1 MYNRKERKIM
11 AKMNEGFLNLKKSYL
26 FIEIGKRV
34 REYIE
39 AHPDNKVIR
48 MGIGDVTQPLAPV
61 VVEAMKKA
69 ADEMGVKETFRGYE
83 DSGRGYEF
91 LREAVSGYYKSF
103 GVEIDPE
110 EILISDG
117 AKTDCGNI
125 GDILS
130 ADNDVIVTDPA
141 YPVYV
146 DSNVMSGKKVHYV
159 NSNEANGFAAMP
171 DENIKG
177 GLIYLCSPN
186 NPTGSVYT
194 KEQLKVWVDY
204 AIKNKAIIVFDAAYE
219 AFISD
224 ETLPR
229 SIFCI
234 EGARQCAVE
243 ICSLSKTAGFT
254 GTRCGYTV
262 VPKEL
267 MLETP
272 DGGEI
277 SFMQLWCRRQ
287 GSKFN
292 GVSYPVQRAAEA
304 VFSEEG
310 LKQTKAT
317 IALYMKNA
325 KIMADTFDE
334 LGITYTGG
342 KNSPYIWFKCPDNM
356 DSWTFFD
363 KLLNE
368 AEVVG
373 TPGEGFG
380 KNGDGWFRLTAF
392 NTLENTIEAM
402 ERFKKLINK

>member
-1 MYNRKERKIM
+1 M

-91 LREAVSGYYKSF
+91 LREAVAGYYKSF
-103 GVEIDPE
+103 GVEIDAE

-194 KEQLKVWVDY
+194 KQQLKEWVDY

-317 IALYMKNA
+317 IALYMQNA

-356 DSWTFFD
+356 DSWSFFD

-402 ERFKKLINK
+402 ARFKKLVTK